1 AMSIFPNP
9 TSGMLNVTSNEE
21 IDSIEIFNSVGTTV
35 VSSNVAGNSSA
46 IDMSNLPNGMY
57 FVRVSTANGIETV
70 KVVLER

>member
-1 AMSIFPNP
+1 MSIFPNP

-35 VSSNVAGNSSA
+35 VSNNVAGNSSA
-46 IDMSNLPNGMY
+46 IDMSKLPNGMY

>member
-1 AMSIFPNP
+1 MSIYPNP

-21 IDSIEIFNSVGTTV
+21 IDSVEIFNSIGNSVISSK
-35 VSSNVAGNSSA
+35 VSGNSSA
-46 IDMSNLPNGMY
+46 IDMNNLPNGMY